1 MKKYFIILFCFFQ
14 IHIFAQITGVV
25 FDKES
30 QIVISQVMVKSSENE
45 KAETNSYG
53 TFTIPVKKLPVILY
67 FQKKGFEVDSI
78 RIQQLGYVNMSL
90 SVLSQDVKTVVV
102 TSGKRN
108 QNIEEI
114 PISIEILKPALI
126 ANKGFTNLEQA
137 VNQSPG
143 VFTMDG
149 QVSIRGGG
157 GYAYGAGSRVMLLW
171 NGIPMLS
178 PDVGDVKWNAV
189 PMEQASQIEILK
201 GASSVLYG
209 SGALNGIIA
218 LTEKEAKPEGQLT
231 MKYQSG
237 VYGDP
242 KRSSMIWWDRNPM
255 SHLLD
260 VYYGKS
266 KGRVGYT
273 IGVNGLLDEGYRD
286 GNDEKRARIN
296 GSVYFFPKKYT
307 KMKMG
312 MSYQFQWQDKGIFIL
327 WKNDSMGYQALENT
341 LSRQRAIRLNVD
353 PYLKFIDKHDNKHY
367 LRTRYYLVTTGNSD
381 KVYDASLAEMYY
393 ADYNIQKKIGNT
405 NLISGFMNLTN
416 KVTSYVFDNHLSMNM
431 AFYEQVETKLKKLDL
446 TAGLRLEYCR
456 LDQAKPETQFV
467 ISDKFTSP
475 VYPIFRIGAHYAINK
490 ASHLRTSFGQGIR
503 FPSVAE
509 RYISASVGG
518 VRIFRNPDLRPEKG
532 WNSEIGWKQ
541 ILKLGKWIGM
551 IDLAAFMNEYSN
563 MTEFAFGVYNP
574 VTGDNLNWLGYGIA
588 SHEDSTIW
596 NELVA
601 NGVGFV
607 DCLGFKAQNS
617 EKARITGI
625 EFSFN
630 SSGKI
635 GNVELVSLMGYTYMN
650 PVSLNTNP
658 IYRASFSDTSTNIL
672 KYRFNHLA
680 KADVQAT
687 YKKWSVGGSMR
698 YNSFMKNIDRVFE
711 EGVIGTELLVGM
723 KQYRQVNNKGIFVFD
738 ARCSYE
744 IKEGV
749 KLNLI
754 VNNFLNVEYVSRPGD
769 VQAPRNFAI
778 QLQYDI

>member
-1 MKKYFIILFCFFQ
+1 MKKYFSTFFCIIHF
-14 IHIFAQITGVV
+14 HIFAQITGVV
-25 FDKES
+25 FDKEL
-30 QIVISQVMVKSSENE
+30 QVVIPQVSVKSSENE
-45 KAETNSYG
+45 KVETNAYG
-53 TFTIPVKKLPVILY
+53 TFIILVKKLPVTLY
-67 FQKKGFEVDSI
+67 FQKKGYEVDSI
-78 RIQQLGYVNMSL
+78 QVQQSEYVNVSL
-90 SVLSQDVKTVVV
+90 SLLSQDVKTVVV

-237 VYGDP
+237 IYGDP
-242 KRSSMIWWDRNPM
+242 KRSSMTWWERNPTT
-255 SHLLD
+255 HLLD

-266 KGRVGYT
+266 KGRLGYT
-273 IGVNGLLDEGYRD
+273 IGMNGLIDEGYRE

-296 GSVYFFPKKYT
+296 GSLYYFPKKYP
-307 KMKMG
+307 KMKVG
-312 MSYQFQWQDKGIFIL
+312 MSYQFQWQDKGVFIL

-367 LRTRYYLVTTGNSD
+367 LRTRYYLVTTGNSEQ
-381 KVYDASLAEMYY
+381 VYDASFAEMYY

-405 NLISGFMNLTN
+405 NIISGFMNMTN
-416 KVTSYVFDNHLSMNM
+416 KVTSYVFDNHLSNNV
-431 AFYEQVETKLKKLDL
+431 ALYEQVETKLKKLDL
-446 TAGLRLEYCR
+446 TAGLRLEYCQ
-456 LDQAKPETQFV
+456 LDKSKPETQLLIFN
-467 ISDKFTSP
+467 KFTSP
-475 VYPIFRIGAHYAINK
+475 VYPIFRLGTHYAINK
-490 ASHLRTSFGQGIR
+490 ASHLRASFGQGIR

-509 RYISASVGG
+509 RYISASVGS
-518 VRIFRNPDLRPEKG
+518 VRIFRNPDLRAETG

-541 ILKLGKWIGM
+541 ILKLGKWMGM
-551 IDLAAFMNEYSN
+551 IDVAGFVNQYSN
-563 MTEFAFGVYNP
+563 MTEFSFGVYKPDTMAFLQTSNP
-574 VTGDNLNWLGYGIA
+574 NAINYLYNW
-588 SHEDSTIW
+588 
-596 NELVA
+596 
-601 NGVGFV
+601 VGFQ
-607 DCLGFKAQNS
+607 AQNA
-617 EKARITGI
+617 EKARIMGL

-630 SSGKI
+630 SSGTI
-635 GNVELVSLMGYTYMN
+635 GNVELVSLLGYTYMN
-650 PVSLNTNP
+650 PVSLNNDP
-658 IYRASFSDTSTNIL
+658 IYRSSFSDTTTNML

-680 KADVQAT
+680 KADIQAT
-687 YKKWSVGGSMR
+687 YKKWGLGASMR
-698 YNSFMKNIDRVFE
+698 YNSFMKNIDRAFE
-711 EGVIGTELLVGM
+711 VGVLGTQLLVGM
-723 KQYRQVNNKGIFVFD
+723 QQYRQQFNKGVFVFD
-738 ARCSYE
+738 ARVSYE
-744 IKEGV
+744 VKKGI
-749 KLNLI
+749 KLNFI
-754 VNNFLNVEYVSRPGD
+754 ANNFLNAEYLSRPGD
-769 VQAPRNFAI
+769 VQAPRNFTL
-778 QLQYDI
+778 QLQYDL

>member
-78 RIQQLGYVNMSL
+78 RIQQLRYVNMSL

-242 KRSSMIWWDRNPM
+242 KRSSMTWWDRNPM

-405 NLISGFMNLTN
+405 NLISGFMNLIN

-518 VRIFRNPDLRPEKG
+518 VRIFRNPDLRSETG

-541 ILKLGKWIGM
+541 ILKFGKWMGM
-551 IDLAAFMNEYSN
+551 IDVAGFVNQYSN
-563 MTEFAFGVYNP
+563 MTEFSFGVYKPDTMAFLQTSNP
-574 VTGDNLNWLGYGIA
+574 NAINYLYNW
-588 SHEDSTIW
+588 
-596 NELVA
+596 
-601 NGVGFV
+601 VGFQ
-607 DCLGFKAQNS
+607 AQNA
-617 EKARITGI
+617 EKARITGM

-635 GNVELVSLMGYTYMN
+635 GNVELVSLLGYTYMN
-650 PVSLNTNP
+650 PISLNTNP
-658 IYRASFSDTSTNIL
+658 FYRASFSDSSTNML

-680 KADVQAT
+680 KADIQAT
-687 YKKWSVGGSMR
+687 FKKWSVGGSMR

-711 EGVIGTELLVGM
+711 EGVLGTELLVGM
-723 KQYRQVNNKGIFVFD
+723 QYYRQIYNRGVFVFD
-738 ARCSYE
+738 ARLSYD
-744 IKEGV
+744 IKKGV
-749 KLNLI
+749 KFNFI
-754 VNNFLNVEYVSRPGD
+754 ANNFLNAEYSSRPGD
-769 VQAPRNFAI
+769 IQAPRNFAL
-778 QLQYDI
+778 QLQFEL

>member
-78 RIQQLGYVNMSL
+78 RIQQLRYVNMSL

-242 KRSSMIWWDRNPM
+242 KRSSMTWWDRNPM

-518 VRIFRNPDLRPEKG
+518 VRIFRNPDLRSETG

-541 ILKLGKWIGM
+541 ILKFGKWMGM
-551 IDLAAFMNEYSN
+551 IDVAGFVNQYSN
-563 MTEFAFGVYNP
+563 MTEFSFGVYKPDTMAFLQTSNP
-574 VTGDNLNWLGYGIA
+574 NAINYLYNW
-588 SHEDSTIW
+588 
-596 NELVA
+596 
-601 NGVGFV
+601 VGFQ
-607 DCLGFKAQNS
+607 AQNA
-617 EKARITGI
+617 EKARITGM

-635 GNVELVSLMGYTYMN
+635 GNVELVSLLGYTYMN
-650 PVSLNTNP
+650 PISLNTNP
-658 IYRASFSDTSTNIL
+658 FYRASFSDSSTNML

-680 KADVQAT
+680 KADIQAT
-687 YKKWSVGGSMR
+687 FKKWSVGGSMR

-711 EGVIGTELLVGM
+711 EGVLGTELLVGM
-723 KQYRQVNNKGIFVFD
+723 QYYRQIYNRGVFVFD
-738 ARCSYE
+738 ARLSYD
-744 IKEGV
+744 IKKGV
-749 KLNLI
+749 KFNFI
-754 VNNFLNVEYVSRPGD
+754 ANNFLNAEYSSRPGD
-769 VQAPRNFAI
+769 IQAPRNFAL
-778 QLQYDI
+778 QLQFEL

>member
-1 MKKYFIILFCFFQ
+1 MKKYLFAFFCILQ
-14 IHIFAQITGVV
+14 GHIFAQLSGVV
-25 FDKES
+25 IDKES
-30 QIVISQVMVKSSENE
+30 KVVISQVSVKSSENE
-45 KAETNSYG
+45 KVETNSYG
-53 TFTIPVKKLPVILY
+53 TFIIPVKKLPVTLY

-90 SVLSQDVKTVVV
+90 AVLSQDVKTVVV

-242 KRSSMIWWDRNPM
+242 KRSSMTWWNRNPT

-266 KGRVGYT
+266 KGRLGYT
-273 IGVNGLLDEGYRD
+273 IGVNGLIDEGYRE

-296 GSVYFFPKKYT
+296 GSLYYFPKKYP
-307 KMKMG
+307 KMKLG
-312 MSYQFQWQDKGIFIL
+312 MSYQFQWQDKGVFIL

-341 LSRQRAIRLNVD
+341 LSRQRAVRLNVD

-381 KVYDASLAEMYY
+381 KVYDASFAEMYY

-405 NLISGFMNLTN
+405 NIISGFMNMTN
-416 KVTSYVFDNHLSMNM
+416 KVTSYVFDNHLSNNL
-431 AFYEQVETKLKKLDL
+431 ALYEQVETKLKKLDL
-446 TAGLRLEYCR
+446 TAGLRLEFCQ
-456 LDQAKPETQFV
+456 LDKSKPETQFV

-475 VYPIFRIGAHYAINK
+475 VYPIFRLGTHYAINK
-490 ASHLRTSFGQGIR
+490 ASHLRASFGQGIR

-509 RYISASVGG
+509 RYISASVGS
-518 VRIFRNPDLRPEKG
+518 VRIFRNPDLRPETG

-541 ILKLGKWIGM
+541 ILKFGKWMGM
-551 IDLAAFMNEYSN
+551 IDVAGFVNQYSN
-563 MTEFAFGVYNP
+563 MTEFSFGVYKPDTMAFLQTSNP
-574 VTGDNLNWLGYGIA
+574 NAINYLYNW
-588 SHEDSTIW
+588 
-596 NELVA
+596 
-601 NGVGFV
+601 VGFQ
-607 DCLGFKAQNS
+607 AQNA
-617 EKARITGI
+617 EKARITGL

-635 GNVELVSLMGYTYMN
+635 GNVEVVSLLGYTYMN
-650 PVSLNTNP
+650 PISLNNDP
-658 IYRASFSDTSTNIL
+658 IYRASFSDTSTNML

-680 KADVQAT
+680 KADVQAS
-687 YKKWSVGGSMR
+687 YKKWSIGGSMR
-698 YNSFMKNIDRVFE
+698 YNSFMKNIDRAFE
-711 EGVIGTELLVGM
+711 VGVLGTELLVGM
-723 KQYRQVNNKGIFVFD
+723 QHYRQQYNKGVFVFD
-738 ARCSYE
+738 ARLSYE
-744 IKEGV
+744 LKKGI
-749 KLNLI
+749 KLNFI
-754 VNNFLNVEYVSRPGD
+754 ANNFLNAEYASRPGD
-769 VQAPRNFAI
+769 LQAPRNFTL
-778 QLQYDI
+778 QLQYDL

>member
-1 MKKYFIILFCFFQ
+1 MKKYLFAFFCILQ
-14 IHIFAQITGVV
+14 GHIFAQLSGVV
-25 FDKES
+25 IDKES
-30 QIVISQVMVKSSENE
+30 KVVISQVSVKSSENE
-45 KAETNSYG
+45 KVETNSYG
-53 TFTIPVKKLPVILY
+53 TFIIPVKKLPVTLY

-90 SVLSQDVKTVVV
+90 AVLSQDVKTVVV

-242 KRSSMIWWDRNPM
+242 KRSSMTWWNRNPT

-266 KGRVGYT
+266 KGRLGYT
-273 IGVNGLLDEGYRD
+273 IGVNGLIDEGYRE

-296 GSVYFFPKKYT
+296 GSLYYFPKKYP
-307 KMKMG
+307 KMKLG
-312 MSYQFQWQDKGIFIL
+312 MSYQFQWQDKGVFIL

-341 LSRQRAIRLNVD
+341 LSRQRAVRLNVD

-381 KVYDASLAEMYY
+381 KVYDASFAEMYY

-405 NLISGFMNLTN
+405 NLISGFMNMTN
-416 KVTSYVFDNHLSMNM
+416 KVTSYVFDNHLSNNL
-431 AFYEQVETKLKKLDL
+431 ALYEQVETRLKKLDL
-446 TAGLRLEYCR
+446 TAGLRLEFCQ
-456 LDQAKPETQFV
+456 LDKSKPETQFV

-475 VYPIFRIGAHYAINK
+475 VYPIFRLGTHYAINK
-490 ASHLRTSFGQGIR
+490 ASHLRASFGQGIR

-509 RYISASVGG
+509 RYISASVGS
-518 VRIFRNPDLRPEKG
+518 VRIFRNPDLRPETG

-541 ILKLGKWIGM
+541 ILKFGKWMGM
-551 IDLAAFMNEYSN
+551 IDVAGFVNQYSN
-563 MTEFAFGVYNP
+563 MTEFSFGVYKPDTMAFLQTSNP
-574 VTGDNLNWLGYGIA
+574 NAINYLYNW
-588 SHEDSTIW
+588 
-596 NELVA
+596 
-601 NGVGFV
+601 VGFQ
-607 DCLGFKAQNS
+607 AQNA
-617 EKARITGI
+617 EKARITGL

-635 GNVELVSLMGYTYMN
+635 GNVEVVSLLGYTYMN
-650 PVSLNTNP
+650 PISLNNDP
-658 IYRASFSDTSTNIL
+658 IYRASFSDTSTNML

-680 KADVQAT
+680 KADVQAS
-687 YKKWSVGGSMR
+687 YKKWSIGGSMR
-698 YNSFMKNIDRVFE
+698 YNSFMKNIDRAFE
-711 EGVIGTELLVGM
+711 VGVLGTELLVGM
-723 KQYRQVNNKGIFVFD
+723 QHYRQQYNKGVFVFD
-738 ARCSYE
+738 ARLSYE
-744 IKEGV
+744 LKKGI
-749 KLNLI
+749 KLNFI
-754 VNNFLNVEYVSRPGD
+754 ANNFLNVEYASRPGD
-769 VQAPRNFAI
+769 LQAPRNFTL
-778 QLQYDI
+778 QLQYDL

>member
-78 RIQQLGYVNMSL
+78 RIQQLRYVNMSL

-242 KRSSMIWWDRNPM
+242 KRSSMTWWDRNPM

-393 ADYNIQKKIGNT
+393 ADYNIHKKIGNT

-518 VRIFRNPDLRPEKG
+518 VRIFRNPDLRSETG

-541 ILKLGKWIGM
+541 ILKFGKWMGM
-551 IDLAAFMNEYSN
+551 IDVAGFVNQYSN
-563 MTEFAFGVYNP
+563 MTEFSFGVYKPDTMAFLQTSNP
-574 VTGDNLNWLGYGIA
+574 NAINYLYNW
-588 SHEDSTIW
+588 
-596 NELVA
+596 
-601 NGVGFV
+601 VGFQ
-607 DCLGFKAQNS
+607 AQNA
-617 EKARITGI
+617 EKARITGM

-635 GNVELVSLMGYTYMN
+635 GNVELVSLLGYTYMN
-650 PVSLNTNP
+650 PISLNTNP
-658 IYRASFSDTSTNIL
+658 FYRASFSDSSTNML

-680 KADVQAT
+680 KADIQAT
-687 YKKWSVGGSMR
+687 FKKWSVGGSMR

-711 EGVIGTELLVGM
+711 EGVLGTELLVGM
-723 KQYRQVNNKGIFVFD
+723 QYYRQIYNRGVFVFD
-738 ARCSYE
+738 ARLSYD
-744 IKEGV
+744 IKKGV
-749 KLNLI
+749 KFNFI
-754 VNNFLNVEYVSRPGD
+754 ANNFLNAEYSSRPGD
-769 VQAPRNFAI
+769 IQAPRNFAL
-778 QLQYDI
+778 QLQFEL

>member
-1 MKKYFIILFCFFQ
+1 MKKYFFAFFCILQ
-14 IHIFAQITGVV
+14 LHIFAQVTGVV

-30 QIVISQVMVKSSENE
+30 QSVIAQVLVKSSENE

-53 TFTIPVKKLPVILY
+53 TFTIPVKKLPITLY
-67 FQKKGFEVDSI
+67 FQKKGYELDSV
-78 RIQQLGYVNMSL
+78 RVQQLEYVNMSL
-90 SVLSQDVKTVVV
+90 SLLSQDVKTVVV

-108 QNIEEI
+108 QNIEDI

-242 KRSSMIWWDRNPM
+242 KRSSMTWWDRNPT

-307 KMKMG
+307 KMKLG

-327 WKNDSMGYQALENT
+327 WKNDSMGYQALDNT

-353 PYLKFIDKHDNKHY
+353 PYLKFIDKHDNKHF
-367 LRTRYYLVTTGNSD
+367 LRTRYYLVTTGNSEQ
-381 KVYDASLAEMYY
+381 VYDASFAEMYY

-405 NLISGFMNLTN
+405 NLISGLMNMTN
-416 KVTSYVFDNHLSMNM
+416 KVTSYVFDNHLSTNL
-431 AFYEQVETKLKKLDL
+431 AFYQQLETKLKKLDL
-446 TAGLRLEYCR
+446 TAGLRLEYCK

-475 VYPIFRIGAHYAINK
+475 VYPIFRLGTHYAINK
-490 ASHLRTSFGQGIR
+490 ASHLRASFGQGIR

-518 VRIFRNPDLRPEKG
+518 VRIFRNPDLRPETG

-541 ILKLGKWIGM
+541 ILRFGKWMGM
-551 IDLAAFMNEYSN
+551 IDVAGFVNQYSN
-563 MTEFAFGVYNP
+563 MTEFSFGVYKPDTMATLQTNDP
-574 VTGDNLNWLGYGIA
+574 NAINYFYNW
-588 SHEDSTIW
+588 
-596 NELVA
+596 
-601 NGVGFV
+601 VGFQ
-607 DCLGFKAQNS
+607 AQNA
-617 EKARITGI
+617 EKARITGL

-635 GNVELVSLMGYTYMN
+635 GNVELVSLLGYTYMN
-650 PVSLNTNP
+650 PISLNNDP
-658 IYRASFSDTSTNIL
+658 IYRASFSDTSTSML

-687 YKKWSVGGSMR
+687 YKKWSIGGSMR
-698 YNSFMKNIDRVFE
+698 YNSFMKNIDRAFE
-711 EGVIGTELLVGM
+711 VGVLGIELLVGM
-723 KQYRQVNNKGIFVFD
+723 EHYRQQFNKGVFVFD
-738 ARCSYE
+738 ARVSYE
-744 IKEGV
+744 MKKGV
-749 KLNLI
+749 KFNFI
-754 VNNFLNVEYVSRPGD
+754 ANNFLNAEYSSRPGD
-769 VQAPRNFAI
+769 LQAPRNFAL
-778 QLQYDI
+778 QLQYDL

>member
-1 MKKYFIILFCFFQ
+1 MKKYLFAFFCILQ
-14 IHIFAQITGVV
+14 GYIFAQLSGVV
-25 FDKES
+25 INKES
-30 QIVISQVMVKSSENE
+30 KVVIAQVSVKSSENE
-45 KAETNSYG
+45 RVETNSYG
-53 TFTIPVKKLPVILY
+53 TFTIPVKKLPVTLY

-242 KRSSMIWWDRNPM
+242 KRSSMTWWTRNPT

-266 KGRVGYT
+266 KGKFGYT
-273 IGVNGLLDEGYRD
+273 IGVNGLIDEGYRE

-296 GSVYFFPKKYT
+296 GSVYYFPKKYT
-307 KMKMG
+307 KMKLG
-312 MSYQFQWQDKGIFIL
+312 MSYQFQWQDKGVFIL

-341 LSRQRAIRLNVD
+341 LSRQRAVRLNVD
-353 PYLKFIDKHDNKHY
+353 PYLKFIDRHDNKHY

-381 KVYDASLAEMYY
+381 KVYDASFAEMYY

-405 NLISGFMNLTN
+405 NLISGFMNMTN
-416 KVTSYVFDNHLSMNM
+416 KVTSYVFDNHLCNNL
-431 AFYEQVETKLKKLDL
+431 ALYEQVETKLKKLDL
-446 TAGLRLEYCR
+446 TAGLRLEYCQ
-456 LDQAKPETQFV
+456 LDKSKPETQFV

-475 VYPIFRIGAHYAINK
+475 VYPIFRLGTHYAINK
-490 ASHLRTSFGQGIR
+490 ASHLRASIGQGIR

-509 RYISASVGG
+509 RYISASVGS
-518 VRIFRNPDLRPEKG
+518 VRIFRNPDLRPETG

-541 ILKLGKWIGM
+541 ILKFGKWMGM
-551 IDLAAFMNEYSN
+551 IDVAGFVNQYSN
-563 MTEFAFGVYNP
+563 MTEFSFGVYKPDTMAFLQTSNP
-574 VTGDNLNWLGYGIA
+574 DAINYLYNW
-588 SHEDSTIW
+588 
-596 NELVA
+596 
-601 NGVGFV
+601 VGFQ
-607 DCLGFKAQNS
+607 AQNA
-617 EKARITGI
+617 EKARITGL

-635 GNVELVSLMGYTYMN
+635 GNVEVVSLLGYTYMN
-650 PVSLNTNP
+650 PISLNNDP
-658 IYRASFSDTSTNIL
+658 IYRASFSDTSTNML

-680 KADVQAT
+680 KADIQAT
-687 YKKWSVGGSMR
+687 YKKWSIGGSMR
-698 YNSFMKNIDRVFE
+698 YNSFMKNIDRAFE
-711 EGVIGTELLVGM
+711 VGVLGTELLVGM
-723 KQYRQVNNKGIFVFD
+723 QQYRQQYNKGVFVFD
-738 ARCSYE
+738 ARLSYE
-744 IKEGV
+744 LKKGV
-749 KLNLI
+749 KLNFI
-754 VNNFLNVEYVSRPGD
+754 ANNFLNAEYASRPGD
-769 VQAPRNFAI
+769 LQAPRNFTL
-778 QLQYDI
+778 QLQYDL

>member
-78 RIQQLGYVNMSL
+78 RIQQLRYVNMSL

-242 KRSSMIWWDRNPM
+242 KRSSMTWWDRNPM

-518 VRIFRNPDLRPEKG
+518 VRIFRNPDLRPETG

-541 ILKLGKWIGM
+541 ILKFGKWMGM
-551 IDLAAFMNEYSN
+551 IDVAGFVNQYSN
-563 MTEFAFGVYNP
+563 MTEFSFGVYKPDTMAFLQTSNP
-574 VTGDNLNWLGYGIA
+574 NAINYLYNW
-588 SHEDSTIW
+588 
-596 NELVA
+596 
-601 NGVGFV
+601 VGFQ
-607 DCLGFKAQNS
+607 AQNA
-617 EKARITGI
+617 EKARITGM

-635 GNVELVSLMGYTYMN
+635 GNVELVSLLGYTYMN
-650 PVSLNTNP
+650 PISLNTNP
-658 IYRASFSDTSTNIL
+658 FYRASFSDSSTNML

-680 KADVQAT
+680 KADIQAT
-687 YKKWSVGGSMR
+687 FKKWSVGGSMR

-711 EGVIGTELLVGM
+711 EGVLGTELLVGM
-723 KQYRQVNNKGIFVFD
+723 QYYRQIYNRGVFVFD
-738 ARCSYE
+738 ARLSYD
-744 IKEGV
+744 IKKGV
-749 KLNLI
+749 KFNFI
-754 VNNFLNVEYVSRPGD
+754 ANNFLNAEYSSRPGD
-769 VQAPRNFAI
+769 IQAPRNFAL
-778 QLQYDI
+778 QLQFEL

>member
-1 MKKYFIILFCFFQ
+1 MKKYFSTFFCIIHF
-14 IHIFAQITGVV
+14 HIFAQITGVV
-25 FDKES
+25 FDKEL
-30 QIVISQVMVKSSENE
+30 QVVIPQVSVKSSENE
-45 KAETNSYG
+45 KVETNAYG
-53 TFTIPVKKLPVILY
+53 TFIIPVKKLPVTLY
-67 FQKKGFEVDSI
+67 FQKKGYEVDSI
-78 RIQQLGYVNMSL
+78 QVQQSEYVNVSL
-90 SVLSQDVKTVVV
+90 SLLSQDVKTVVV

-237 VYGDP
+237 IYGDP
-242 KRSSMIWWDRNPM
+242 KRSSMTWWDRNPTT
-255 SHLLD
+255 HLLD

-266 KGRVGYT
+266 KGRLGYT
-273 IGVNGLLDEGYRD
+273 IGVNGLIDEGYRE

-296 GSVYFFPKKYT
+296 GSLYYFPKKYP
-307 KMKMG
+307 KMKVG
-312 MSYQFQWQDKGIFIL
+312 MSYQFQWQDKGVFIL

-353 PYLKFIDKHDNKHY
+353 PYLKFIDKHDNKHH
-367 LRTRYYLVTTGNSD
+367 LRTRYYLVTTGNSEQ
-381 KVYDASLAEMYY
+381 VYDASFAEMYY

-405 NLISGFMNLTN
+405 NIISGFMNMTN
-416 KVTSYVFDNHLSMNM
+416 KVTSYVFDNHLSNNV
-431 AFYEQVETKLKKLDL
+431 ALYEQVETKLKKLDL
-446 TAGLRLEYCR
+446 TAGLRLEYCQ
-456 LDQAKPETQFV
+456 LDKSKPETQLLIFN
-467 ISDKFTSP
+467 KFTSP
-475 VYPIFRIGAHYAINK
+475 VYPIFRLGTHYAINK
-490 ASHLRTSFGQGIR
+490 ASHLRASFGQGIR

-509 RYISASVGG
+509 RYISASVGS
-518 VRIFRNPDLRPEKG
+518 VRIFRNPDLRAETG

-541 ILKLGKWIGM
+541 ILKLGKWMGM
-551 IDLAAFMNEYSN
+551 IDVAGFVNQYSN
-563 MTEFAFGVYNP
+563 MTEFSFGVYKPDTMAFLQTSNP
-574 VTGDNLNWLGYGIA
+574 NAINYLYNW
-588 SHEDSTIW
+588 
-596 NELVA
+596 
-601 NGVGFV
+601 VGFQ
-607 DCLGFKAQNS
+607 AQNA
-617 EKARITGI
+617 EKARIMGL

-630 SSGKI
+630 SSGTI
-635 GNVELVSLMGYTYMN
+635 GNVELVSLLGYTYMN
-650 PVSLNTNP
+650 PVSLNNDP
-658 IYRASFSDTSTNIL
+658 IYRSSFSDTTTNML

-680 KADVQAT
+680 KADIQAT
-687 YKKWSVGGSMR
+687 YKKWGLGASMR
-698 YNSFMKNIDRVFE
+698 YNSFMKNIDRAFE
-711 EGVIGTELLVGM
+711 VGVLGTQLLVGM
-723 KQYRQVNNKGIFVFD
+723 QQYRQQFNKGVFVFD
-738 ARCSYE
+738 ARVSYE
-744 IKEGV
+744 VKKGI
-749 KLNLI
+749 KLNFI
-754 VNNFLNVEYVSRPGD
+754 ANNFLNAEYLSRPGD
-769 VQAPRNFAI
+769 VQAPRNFTL
-778 QLQYDI
+778 QLQYDL

>member
-1 MKKYFIILFCFFQ
+1 MKKYFFTFFCISHF
-14 IHIFAQITGVV
+14 HIFAQITGVV
-25 FDKES
+25 FDKEL
-30 QIVISQVMVKSSENE
+30 QVVIPQVSVKSSENE
-45 KAETNSYG
+45 KVETNAYG
-53 TFTIPVKKLPVILY
+53 TFIIPVKKLPVTLY
-67 FQKKGFEVDSI
+67 FQKKGYEVDSI
-78 RIQQLGYVNMSL
+78 QVQQSEYVNVSL
-90 SVLSQDVKTVVV
+90 SLLSQDVKTVVV

-242 KRSSMIWWDRNPM
+242 KRSSMTWWDRNPTT
-255 SHLLD
+255 HLLD

-266 KGRVGYT
+266 KGRLGYT
-273 IGVNGLLDEGYRD
+273 IGVNGLIDEGYRE

-296 GSVYFFPKKYT
+296 GSLYYFPKKYP
-307 KMKMG
+307 KMKVG
-312 MSYQFQWQDKGIFIL
+312 MSYQFQWQDKGVFIL

-353 PYLKFIDKHDNKHY
+353 PYLKFIDKHDNKHH
-367 LRTRYYLVTTGNSD
+367 LRTRYYLVTTGNSEQ
-381 KVYDASLAEMYY
+381 VYDASFAEMYY

-405 NLISGFMNLTN
+405 NIISGFMNMTN
-416 KVTSYVFDNHLSMNM
+416 KVTSYVFDNHLSNNV
-431 AFYEQVETKLKKLDL
+431 ALYEQVETKLKKLDL
-446 TAGLRLEYCR
+446 TAGLRLEYCQ
-456 LDQAKPETQFV
+456 LDKSKPETQLLIFN
-467 ISDKFTSP
+467 KFTSP
-475 VYPIFRIGAHYAINK
+475 VYPIFRLGTHYAINK
-490 ASHLRTSFGQGIR
+490 ASHLRASFGQGIR

-509 RYISASVGG
+509 RYISASVGS
-518 VRIFRNPDLRPEKG
+518 VRIFRNPDLRAETG

-541 ILKLGKWIGM
+541 ILKLGKWMGM
-551 IDLAAFMNEYSN
+551 IDVAGFVNQYSN
-563 MTEFAFGVYNP
+563 MTEFSFGVYKPDTMAFLQTSNP
-574 VTGDNLNWLGYGIA
+574 NAINYLYNW
-588 SHEDSTIW
+588 
-596 NELVA
+596 
-601 NGVGFV
+601 VGFQ
-607 DCLGFKAQNS
+607 AQNA
-617 EKARITGI
+617 EKARIMGL

-630 SSGKI
+630 SSGTI
-635 GNVELVSLMGYTYMN
+635 GNVELVSLLGYTYMN
-650 PVSLNTNP
+650 PVSLNNDP
-658 IYRASFSDTSTNIL
+658 IYRSSFSDTTTNML

-680 KADVQAT
+680 KADIQAT
-687 YKKWSVGGSMR
+687 YKKWGLGASMR
-698 YNSFMKNIDRVFE
+698 YNSFMKNIDRAFE
-711 EGVIGTELLVGM
+711 VGVLGTQLLVGM
-723 KQYRQVNNKGIFVFD
+723 QQYRQQFNKGVFVFD
-738 ARCSYE
+738 ARVSYE
-744 IKEGV
+744 VKKGI
-749 KLNLI
+749 KLNFI
-754 VNNFLNVEYVSRPGD
+754 ANNFLNAEYLSRPGD
-769 VQAPRNFAI
+769 VQAPRNFTL
-778 QLQYDI
+778 QLQYDL

>member
-1 MKKYFIILFCFFQ
+1 MKNYFFAFFCILQ
-14 IHIFAQITGVV
+14 ANIFAQLSGVV
-25 FDKES
+25 INKET
-30 QIVISQVMVKSSENE
+30 QTVIPQVSVKSSENE
-45 KAETNSYG
+45 KVETNAYG
-53 TFTIPVKKLPVILY
+53 TFTIPVAKLPVTLY
-67 FQKKGFEVDSI
+67 FQKKGFELDSF
-78 RIQQLGYVNMSL
+78 RVQQREYVSMSL
-90 SVLSQDVKTVVV
+90 SLLSQDVKTVVV

-237 VYGDP
+237 VYDNP
-242 KRSSMIWWDRNPM
+242 KRSSMTWWDRNPT

-266 KGRVGYT
+266 KGRFGYT
-273 IGVNGLLDEGYRD
+273 IGVNGLLDEGYRE

-296 GSVYFFPKKYT
+296 GSLYYFSKKYP
-307 KMKMG
+307 KMKTG
-312 MSYQFQWQDKGIFIL
+312 MSYQFQWQDKGVFIL

-353 PYLKFIDKHDNKHY
+353 PYVKFIDKHDNKHY

-393 ADYNIQKKIGNT
+393 ADYNIQKKIGNA
-405 NLISGFMNLTN
+405 NLISGFMSMTN
-416 KVTSYVFDNHLSMNM
+416 KVTSYVFDNHLSNNL
-431 AFYEQVETKLKKLDL
+431 ALYEQLETKLKKLDL
-446 TAGLRLEYCR
+446 TAGLRLEYCQ
-456 LDQAKPETQFV
+456 LDKSKPETQFV

-475 VYPIFRIGAHYAINK
+475 IYPIFRLGTHYAINK
-490 ASHLRTSFGQGIR
+490 ASHLRASFGQGIR

-518 VRIFRNPDLRPEKG
+518 VRIFRNPDLRPETG

-541 ILKLGKWIGM
+541 ILKFGKWMGM
-551 IDLAAFMNEYSN
+551 IDVAGFVNQYSN
-563 MTEFAFGVYNP
+563 MTEFSFGVYKPDTMATLQTSNP
-574 VTGDNLNWLGYGIA
+574 NAINYFYNW
-588 SHEDSTIW
+588 
-596 NELVA
+596 
-601 NGVGFV
+601 VGFQ
-607 DCLGFKAQNS
+607 AQNA
-617 EKARITGI
+617 EKARITGL

-635 GNVELVSLMGYTYMN
+635 GNVELVSLLGYTYMN
-650 PVSLNTNP
+650 PISLNNDP
-658 IYRASFSDTSTNIL
+658 IYRASFSDTSTNML

-680 KADVQAT
+680 KADVQAS

-698 YNSFMKNIDRVFE
+698 YNSFMKNIDRAFE
-711 EGVIGTELLVGM
+711 VGVLGTELLVGM
-723 KQYRQVNNKGIFVFD
+723 QQYRQQFNKGVFVFD
-738 ARCSYE
+738 ARVSYE
-744 IKEGV
+744 LKKGI
-749 KLNLI
+749 KLNFI
-754 VNNFLNVEYVSRPGD
+754 ANNFLNAEYASRPGD
-769 VQAPRNFAI
+769 IQAPRNFTL
-778 QLQYDI
+778 QLQYDL

>member
-1 MKKYFIILFCFFQ
+1 MKNYFFAFFCILQ
-14 IHIFAQITGVV
+14 ANIFAQLSGVV
-25 FDKES
+25 INKET
-30 QIVISQVMVKSSENE
+30 QTVIPQVSVKSSENE
-45 KAETNSYG
+45 KVETNAYG
-53 TFTIPVKKLPVILY
+53 TFTIPVAKLPVTLY
-67 FQKKGFEVDSI
+67 FQKKGFELDSF
-78 RIQQLGYVNMSL
+78 RVQQREYVSMSL
-90 SVLSQDVKTVVV
+90 SLLSQDVKTVVV

-237 VYGDP
+237 VYDNP
-242 KRSSMIWWDRNPM
+242 KRSSMTWWDRNPT

-266 KGRVGYT
+266 KGRFGYT
-273 IGVNGLLDEGYRD
+273 IGVNGLLDEGYRE

-296 GSVYFFPKKYT
+296 GSLYYFSKKYPKIKT
-307 KMKMG
+307 G
-312 MSYQFQWQDKGIFIL
+312 MSYQFQWQDKGVFIL

-353 PYLKFIDKHDNKHY
+353 PYVKFIDKHDNKHY

-393 ADYNIQKKIGNT
+393 ADYNIQKKIGNA
-405 NLISGFMNLTN
+405 NLISGFMSMTN
-416 KVTSYVFDNHLSMNM
+416 KVTSYVFDNHLSNNL
-431 AFYEQVETKLKKLDL
+431 ALYEQLETKLKKLDL
-446 TAGLRLEYCR
+446 TAGLRLEYCQ
-456 LDQAKPETQFV
+456 LDKSKPETQFV

-475 VYPIFRIGAHYAINK
+475 IYPIFRLGTHYAINK
-490 ASHLRTSFGQGIR
+490 ASHLRASFGQGIR

-518 VRIFRNPDLRPEKG
+518 VRIFRNPDLRPETG

-541 ILKLGKWIGM
+541 ILKFGKWMGM
-551 IDLAAFMNEYSN
+551 IDVAGFVNQYSN
-563 MTEFAFGVYNP
+563 MTEFSFGVYKPDTMATLQTSNP
-574 VTGDNLNWLGYGIA
+574 NAINYFYNW
-588 SHEDSTIW
+588 
-596 NELVA
+596 
-601 NGVGFV
+601 VGFQ
-607 DCLGFKAQNS
+607 AQNA
-617 EKARITGI
+617 EKARITGL

-635 GNVELVSLMGYTYMN
+635 GNVEVVSLLGYTYMN
-650 PVSLNTNP
+650 PISLNNDP
-658 IYRASFSDTSTNIL
+658 IYRASFSDTSTNML

-680 KADVQAT
+680 KADVQAS

-698 YNSFMKNIDRVFE
+698 YNSFMKNIDRAFE
-711 EGVIGTELLVGM
+711 VGVLGTELLVGM
-723 KQYRQVNNKGIFVFD
+723 QQYRQQFNKGVFVFD
-738 ARCSYE
+738 ARVSYE
-744 IKEGV
+744 LKKGI
-749 KLNLI
+749 KLNFI
-754 VNNFLNVEYVSRPGD
+754 ANNFLNAEYASRPGD
-769 VQAPRNFAI
+769 IQAPRNFTL
-778 QLQYDI
+778 QLQYDL

>member
-1 MKKYFIILFCFFQ
+1 MKKYFFTFFCILQ
-14 IHIFAQITGVV
+14 LHIFSQVTGVV

-30 QIVISQVMVKSSENE
+30 QFVISQVLVKSSENE
-45 KAETNSYG
+45 KVETNSYG
-53 TFTIPVKKLPVILY
+53 TFTIPIKKLPVTLY
-67 FQKKGFEVDSI
+67 FQKKGYEVDSI
-78 RIQQLGYVNMSL
+78 RVQQMGYVSMSL
-90 SVLSQDVKTVVV
+90 YILSQDVKTVVV

-108 QNIEEI
+108 QNIEDV

-231 MKYQSG
+231 VKCQTG
-237 VYGDP
+237 VYGNP
-242 KRSSMIWWDRNPM
+242 KRASMKWWSRSPTTQ
-255 SHLLD
+255 LLD

-266 KGRVGYT
+266 KGRLGYT
-273 IGVNGLLDEGYRD
+273 IGVNGLIDEGYRD

-296 GSVYFFPKKYT
+296 GSLYYFPKKYP
-307 KMKMG
+307 KMKLG

-327 WKNDSMGYQALENT
+327 WKNDSMGYQALDNT

-405 NLISGFMNLTN
+405 NLISGFMNMTN
-416 KVTSYVFDNHLSMNM
+416 KVTSYVFGNHLSNNL
-431 AFYEQVETKLKKLDL
+431 AFYQQVETKLKKLDL
-446 TAGLRLEYCR
+446 TGGLRLEYCK

-467 ISDKFTSP
+467 ILDKFTSP
-475 VYPIFRIGAHYAINK
+475 VYPIFRMGTHYAINK
-490 ASHLRTSFGQGIR
+490 SSHLRSSFGQGIR
-503 FPSVAE
+503 FPAVAE

-518 VRIFRNPDLRPEKG
+518 VRIFQNPELRPETG

-541 ILKLGKWIGM
+541 ILKFGKWMGM
-551 IDLAAFMNEYSN
+551 IDVAGFINQYSN
-563 MTEFAFGVYNP
+563 MTEFAFGLYKPDTMAMLQTNDPNAINYLYN
-574 VTGDNLNWLGYGIA
+574 W
-588 SHEDSTIW
+588 
-596 NELVA
+596 
-601 NGVGFV
+601 VGFQ
-607 DCLGFKAQNS
+607 AQNA
-617 EKARITGI
+617 EKARITGL

-630 SSGKI
+630 SSGTI
-635 GNVELVSLMGYTYMN
+635 GEVELVSLLGYTYMN
-650 PVSLNTNP
+650 PISLNNDA
-658 IYRASFSDTSTNIL
+658 IYRTSFSDTSTNML

-680 KADVQAT
+680 KADVQAS

-698 YNSFMKNIDRVFE
+698 YNSFMRNIDRAFE
-711 EGVIGTELLVGM
+711 VGVLGTELLIGM
-723 KQYRQVNNKGIFVFD
+723 QHYRQQFNQGVFVFD
-738 ARCSYE
+738 ARLSYE
-744 IKEGV
+744 LKKGV
-749 KLNLI
+749 KLNFI
-754 VNNFLNVEYVSRPGD
+754 ANNFLNAEYVSRPGD
-769 VQAPRNFAI
+769 VQAPRNLAF
-778 QLQYDI
+778 QLQYDV

>member
-1 MKKYFIILFCFFQ
+1 MKKYLFAFFCILQ
-14 IHIFAQITGVV
+14 GHIFAQLSGVV
-25 FDKES
+25 IDKES
-30 QIVISQVMVKSSENE
+30 KVVISQVSVKSSENE
-45 KAETNSYG
+45 KVETNSYG
-53 TFTIPVKKLPVILY
+53 TFIIPVKKLPVTLY

-90 SVLSQDVKTVVV
+90 AVLSQDVKTVVV

-242 KRSSMIWWDRNPM
+242 KRSSMTWWNRNPT

-266 KGRVGYT
+266 KGRLGYT
-273 IGVNGLLDEGYRD
+273 IGVNGLIDEGYRE

-296 GSVYFFPKKYT
+296 GSLYYFPKKYP
-307 KMKMG
+307 KMKLG
-312 MSYQFQWQDKGIFIL
+312 MSYQFQWQDKGVFIL

-381 KVYDASLAEMYY
+381 KVYDASFAEMYY

-405 NLISGFMNLTN
+405 NIISGFMNMTN
-416 KVTSYVFDNHLSMNM
+416 KVTSYVFDNHLSNNL
-431 AFYEQVETKLKKLDL
+431 ALYEQVETKLKKLDL
-446 TAGLRLEYCR
+446 TAGLRLEFCQ
-456 LDQAKPETQFV
+456 LDKSKPETQFV

-475 VYPIFRIGAHYAINK
+475 VYPIFRLGTHYAINK
-490 ASHLRTSFGQGIR
+490 ASHLRASFGQGIR

-509 RYISASVGG
+509 RYISASVGS
-518 VRIFRNPDLRPEKG
+518 VRIFRNPDLRPETG

-541 ILKLGKWIGM
+541 ILKFGKWMGM
-551 IDLAAFMNEYSN
+551 IDVAGFVNQYSN
-563 MTEFAFGVYNP
+563 MTEFSFGVYKPDTMAFLQTSNP
-574 VTGDNLNWLGYGIA
+574 NAINYLYNW
-588 SHEDSTIW
+588 
-596 NELVA
+596 
-601 NGVGFV
+601 VGFQ
-607 DCLGFKAQNS
+607 AQNA
-617 EKARITGI
+617 EKARITGM

-635 GNVELVSLMGYTYMN
+635 GNVEVVSLLGYTYMN
-650 PVSLNTNP
+650 PISLNNDP
-658 IYRASFSDTSTNIL
+658 IYRASFSDTSTNML

-680 KADVQAT
+680 KADVQAS
-687 YKKWSVGGSMR
+687 YKKWSIGGSMR
-698 YNSFMKNIDRVFE
+698 YNSFMKNIDRAFE
-711 EGVIGTELLVGM
+711 VGVLGTELLVGM
-723 KQYRQVNNKGIFVFD
+723 QHYRQQYNKGVFVFD
-738 ARCSYE
+738 ARLSYE
-744 IKEGV
+744 LKKGI
-749 KLNLI
+749 KLNFI
-754 VNNFLNVEYVSRPGD
+754 ANNFLNAEYASRPGD
-769 VQAPRNFAI
+769 LQAPRNFTL
-778 QLQYDI
+778 QLQYDL

>member
-78 RIQQLGYVNMSL
+78 RIQQLRYVNMSL

-242 KRSSMIWWDRNPM
+242 KRSSMTWWDRNPM

-518 VRIFRNPDLRPEKG
+518 VRIFRNPDLRSETG

-541 ILKLGKWIGM
+541 ILKFGKWMGM
-551 IDLAAFMNEYSN
+551 IDVAGFVNQYSN
-563 MTEFAFGVYNP
+563 MTEFSFGVYKPDTMAFLQTSNP
-574 VTGDNLNWLGYGIA
+574 NAINYLYNW
-588 SHEDSTIW
+588 
-596 NELVA
+596 
-601 NGVGFV
+601 VGFQ
-607 DCLGFKAQNS
+607 AQNA
-617 EKARITGI
+617 EKARITGM

-635 GNVELVSLMGYTYMN
+635 GNVELVSLLGYTYMN
-650 PVSLNTNP
+650 PISLNTNP
-658 IYRASFSDTSTNIL
+658 FYRASFSDSSTNML

-680 KADVQAT
+680 KADIQAT
-687 YKKWSVGGSMR
+687 FKKWGVGGSMR

-711 EGVIGTELLVGM
+711 EGVLGTELLVGM
-723 KQYRQVNNKGIFVFD
+723 QYYRQIYNRGVFVFD
-738 ARCSYE
+738 ARLSYD
-744 IKEGV
+744 IKKGV
-749 KLNLI
+749 KFNFI
-754 VNNFLNVEYVSRPGD
+754 ANNFLNAEYSSRPGD
-769 VQAPRNFAI
+769 IQAPRNFAL
-778 QLQYDI
+778 QLQFEL

>member
-1 MKKYFIILFCFFQ
+1 MKKYLFAFFCILQ
-14 IHIFAQITGVV
+14 GHIFAQLSGVV
-25 FDKES
+25 IDKES
-30 QIVISQVMVKSSENE
+30 KVVIAQVSVKSSENE
-45 KAETNSYG
+45 KVETNSYG
-53 TFTIPVKKLPVILY
+53 AFIISVKKLPVTLY

-90 SVLSQDVKTVVV
+90 AVLSQDVKTVVV

-242 KRSSMIWWDRNPM
+242 KRSSMTWWNRNPT

-266 KGRVGYT
+266 KGRLGYT
-273 IGVNGLLDEGYRD
+273 IGVNGLIDEGYRE

-296 GSVYFFPKKYT
+296 GSLYYFPKKYP
-307 KMKMG
+307 KMKLG
-312 MSYQFQWQDKGIFIL
+312 MSYQFQWQDKGVFIL

-381 KVYDASLAEMYY
+381 KVYDASFAEMYY

-405 NLISGFMNLTN
+405 NIISGFMNMTN
-416 KVTSYVFDNHLSMNM
+416 KVTSYVFDNHLSNNL
-431 AFYEQVETKLKKLDL
+431 ALYEQVETKLKKLDL
-446 TAGLRLEYCR
+446 TAGLRLEFCQ
-456 LDQAKPETQFV
+456 LDKSKPETQFV

-475 VYPIFRIGAHYAINK
+475 VYPIFRLGTHYAINK
-490 ASHLRTSFGQGIR
+490 ASHLRASFGQGIR

-509 RYISASVGG
+509 RYISASVGS
-518 VRIFRNPDLRPEKG
+518 VRIFRNPDLRPETG

-541 ILKLGKWIGM
+541 ILKFGKWMGM
-551 IDLAAFMNEYSN
+551 IDVAGFVNQYSN
-563 MTEFAFGVYNP
+563 MTEFSFGVYKPDTMAFLQTSNP
-574 VTGDNLNWLGYGIA
+574 NAINYLYNW
-588 SHEDSTIW
+588 
-596 NELVA
+596 
-601 NGVGFV
+601 VGFQ
-607 DCLGFKAQNS
+607 AQNA
-617 EKARITGI
+617 EKARITGL

-635 GNVELVSLMGYTYMN
+635 GNVEVVSLLGYTYMN
-650 PVSLNTNP
+650 PISLNNDP
-658 IYRASFSDTSTNIL
+658 IYRASFSDTSTNML

-680 KADVQAT
+680 KADVQAS
-687 YKKWSVGGSMR
+687 YKKWSIGGSMR
-698 YNSFMKNIDRVFE
+698 YNSFMKNIDRAFE
-711 EGVIGTELLVGM
+711 VGVLGTELLVGM
-723 KQYRQVNNKGIFVFD
+723 QHYRQQYNKGVFVFD
-738 ARCSYE
+738 ARLSYE
-744 IKEGV
+744 LKKGI
-749 KLNLI
+749 KLNFI
-754 VNNFLNVEYVSRPGD
+754 ANNFLNAEYASRPGD
-769 VQAPRNFAI
+769 LQAPRNFTL
-778 QLQYDI
+778 QLQYDL

>member
-1 MKKYFIILFCFFQ
+1 MKNHIFLLFCLF
-14 IHIFAQITGVV
+14 HYSIFAQLQGVV
-25 FDKES
+25 IDEDSKMALPGVVVS
-30 QIVISQVMVKSSENE
+30 SSEIE
-45 KAETNSYG
+45 RSETNPYG
-53 TFTIPVKKLPVILY
+53 TFIIDVKKLPVTLY
-67 FQKKGFEVDSI
+67 FKKKGYQVDSL
-78 RIQQLGYVNMSL
+78 RIQQLGNVSMLLKVISL
-90 SVLSQDVKTVVV
+90 DVKTVVV
-102 TSGKRN
+102 SSGKRN
-108 QNIEEI
+108 QNIEDI
-114 PISIEILKPALI
+114 PISMEILKPALI

-218 LTEKEAKPEGQLT
+218 LTEKEAKPEGHLT

-237 VYGDP
+237 IYGDP
-242 KRSSMIWWDRNPM
+242 KRSSMTWWDRNPTN
-255 SHLLD
+255 HLLD

-266 KGRVGYT
+266 KGRWGYT
-273 IGVNGLLDEGYRD
+273 IGVNGLLDEGFRE

-296 GSVYFFPKKYT
+296 GSLYYFSKKYP

-341 LSRQRAIRLNVD
+341 LSRQRAVRLNVD
-353 PYLKFIDKHDNKHY
+353 PYLKFIDKHDNLHH

-393 ADYNIQKKIGNT
+393 ADYSIQKKIRNT
-405 NLISGFMNLTN
+405 NLITGVTNMTN
-416 KVTSYVFDNHLSMNM
+416 KITSYVFDNHVSQNL
-431 AFYEQVETKLKKLDL
+431 ALYHQLETKLKKWDI
-446 TAGLRLEYCR
+446 TAGLRFEFCQ
-456 LDQAKPETQFV
+456 LDQAKPDSRWV

-475 VYPIFRIGAHYAINK
+475 VYPIIRLGTHYAINK
-490 ASHLRTSFGQGIR
+490 ASHLRASFGQGIR

-509 RYISASVGG
+509 RYVSASVGG
-518 VRIFRNPDLRPEKG
+518 VRIFRNPDLRAETG

-541 ILKLGKWIGM
+541 IIKLGKWMGM
-551 IDLAAFMNEYSN
+551 FDVAGFVNQYSN
-563 MTEFAFGVYNP
+563 MTEFSFGIYKPDTMAFLQTSNPNAINYLYN
-574 VTGDNLNWLGYGIA
+574 W
-588 SHEDSTIW
+588 
-596 NELVA
+596 
-601 NGVGFV
+601 VG
-607 DCLGFKAQNS
+607 LQAQNA
-617 EKARITGI
+617 EKARITGL

-635 GNVELVSLMGYTYMN
+635 GNVEVVSLLGYTYMN
-650 PVSLNTNP
+650 PISLNNDP
-658 IYRASFSDTSTNIL
+658 IYRASFSDTNSNML

-680 KADVQAT
+680 KADIEVNF
-687 YKKWSVGGSMR
+687 KKWSIGASMR

-711 EGVIGTELLVGM
+711 VGVLGTELLVGM
-723 KQYRQVNNKGIFVFD
+723 EHYRQVFNKGVFVFD
-738 ARCSYE
+738 ARLSYE
-744 IKEGV
+744 IKAGV
-749 KLNLI
+749 KINFI
-754 VNNFLNVEYVSRPGD
+754 ANNFLNAEYASRPGD
-769 VQAPRNFAI
+769 LQAPRNFTL
-778 QLQYDI
+778 QLQYDL

>member
-1 MKKYFIILFCFFQ
+1 MKKYLFAFFCILQ
-14 IHIFAQITGVV
+14 GYIFAQLSGVV
-25 FDKES
+25 IDKES
-30 QIVISQVMVKSSENE
+30 KVVIAQVSVKSSENE
-45 KAETNSYG
+45 KVETNSYG
-53 TFTIPVKKLPVILY
+53 TFIIPVKKLPVTLY

-90 SVLSQDVKTVVV
+90 AVLSQDVKTVVV

-242 KRSSMIWWDRNPM
+242 KRSSMTWWNRNPT

-266 KGRVGYT
+266 KGRLGYT
-273 IGVNGLLDEGYRD
+273 IGVNGLIDEGYRE

-296 GSVYFFPKKYT
+296 GSLYYFPKKYP
-307 KMKMG
+307 KMKLG
-312 MSYQFQWQDKGIFIL
+312 MSYQFQWQDKGVFIL

-341 LSRQRAIRLNVD
+341 LSRQRAVRLNVD

-381 KVYDASLAEMYY
+381 KVYDASFAEMYY

-405 NLISGFMNLTN
+405 NLISGFMNMTN
-416 KVTSYVFDNHLSMNM
+416 KVTSYVFDNHLSNNL
-431 AFYEQVETKLKKLDL
+431 ALYEQVEMRLKKLDL
-446 TAGLRLEYCR
+446 TAGLRLEYCQ
-456 LDQAKPETQFV
+456 LDKSKPETQFV

-475 VYPIFRIGAHYAINK
+475 VYPIFRLGTHYAINK
-490 ASHLRTSFGQGIR
+490 ASHLRASFGQGIR

-509 RYISASVGG
+509 RYISASVGS
-518 VRIFRNPDLRPEKG
+518 VRIFRNPDLRPETG

-541 ILKLGKWIGM
+541 ILKFGKWMGM
-551 IDLAAFMNEYSN
+551 IDVAGFVNQYSN
-563 MTEFAFGVYNP
+563 MTEFSFGVYKPDTMAFLQTSNP
-574 VTGDNLNWLGYGIA
+574 NAINYLYNW
-588 SHEDSTIW
+588 
-596 NELVA
+596 
-601 NGVGFV
+601 VGFQ
-607 DCLGFKAQNS
+607 AQNA
-617 EKARITGI
+617 EKARITGL

-635 GNVELVSLMGYTYMN
+635 GNVEVVSLLGYTYMN
-650 PVSLNTNP
+650 PISLNNDP
-658 IYRASFSDTSTNIL
+658 IYRASFSDTSTNML

-680 KADVQAT
+680 KADVQAS
-687 YKKWSVGGSMR
+687 YKKWSMGGSMR
-698 YNSFMKNIDRVFE
+698 YNSFMKNIDRAFE
-711 EGVIGTELLVGM
+711 VGVLGTELLVGM
-723 KQYRQVNNKGIFVFD
+723 QQYREQYNKGVFVFD
-738 ARCSYE
+738 ARLSYE
-744 IKEGV
+744 LKKGI
-749 KLNLI
+749 KLNFI
-754 VNNFLNVEYVSRPGD
+754 ANNFLNAEYASRPGD
-769 VQAPRNFAI
+769 LQAPRNFTL
-778 QLQYDI
+778 QLQYDL

>member
-1 MKKYFIILFCFFQ
+1 MKKYLFAFFCILQ
-14 IHIFAQITGVV
+14 GHIFAQLSGVV
-25 FDKES
+25 IDKES
-30 QIVISQVMVKSSENE
+30 KVVISQVSVKSSENE
-45 KAETNSYG
+45 KVETNSYG
-53 TFTIPVKKLPVILY
+53 TFIIPVKKLPVTLY

-90 SVLSQDVKTVVV
+90 AVLSQDVKTVVV

-242 KRSSMIWWDRNPM
+242 KRSSMTWWNRNPT

-266 KGRVGYT
+266 KGRLGYT
-273 IGVNGLLDEGYRD
+273 IGVNGLNDEGYRE

-296 GSVYFFPKKYT
+296 GSLYYFPKKYP
-307 KMKMG
+307 KMKLG
-312 MSYQFQWQDKGIFIL
+312 MSYQFQWQDKGVFIL

-341 LSRQRAIRLNVD
+341 LSRQRAVRLNVD

-381 KVYDASLAEMYY
+381 KVYDASFAEMYY

-405 NLISGFMNLTN
+405 NLISGFMNMTN
-416 KVTSYVFDNHLSMNM
+416 KVTSYVFDNHLSNNL
-431 AFYEQVETKLKKLDL
+431 ALYEQVETRLKKLDL
-446 TAGLRLEYCR
+446 TAGLRLEYCQ
-456 LDQAKPETQFV
+456 LDKSKPETQFV

-475 VYPIFRIGAHYAINK
+475 VYPIFRLGTHYAINK
-490 ASHLRTSFGQGIR
+490 ASHLRASFGQGIR

-509 RYISASVGG
+509 RYISASVGS
-518 VRIFRNPDLRPEKG
+518 VRIFRNPDLRPETG

-541 ILKLGKWIGM
+541 ILKFGKWMGM
-551 IDLAAFMNEYSN
+551 IDVAGFVNQYSN
-563 MTEFAFGVYNP
+563 MTEFSFGVYKPDTMAFLQTSNP
-574 VTGDNLNWLGYGIA
+574 NAINYLYNW
-588 SHEDSTIW
+588 
-596 NELVA
+596 
-601 NGVGFV
+601 VGFQ
-607 DCLGFKAQNS
+607 AQNA
-617 EKARITGI
+617 EKARITGL

-635 GNVELVSLMGYTYMN
+635 GNVEVVSLLGYTYMN
-650 PVSLNTNP
+650 PISLNNDP
-658 IYRASFSDTSTNIL
+658 IYRASFSDTSTNML

-680 KADVQAT
+680 KADVQAS
-687 YKKWSVGGSMR
+687 YKKWSIGGSMR
-698 YNSFMKNIDRVFE
+698 YNSFMKNIDRAFE
-711 EGVIGTELLVGM
+711 VGVLGTELLVGM
-723 KQYRQVNNKGIFVFD
+723 QHYRQQYNKGVFVFD
-738 ARCSYE
+738 ARLSYE
-744 IKEGV
+744 LKKGI
-749 KLNLI
+749 KLNFI
-754 VNNFLNVEYVSRPGD
+754 ANNFLNAEYASRPGD
-769 VQAPRNFAI
+769 LQAPRNFTL
-778 QLQYDI
+778 QLQYDL

>member
-1 MKKYFIILFCFFQ
+1 MKNYFLLFFCILQ
-14 IHIFAQITGVV
+14 ANIFAQLSGVV
-25 FDKES
+25 FNKES
-30 QIVISQVMVKSSENE
+30 KIGITEVLVKSSEGE
-45 KAETNSYG
+45 KAESTSDG
-53 TFTIPVKKLPVILY
+53 TFTIVAKKLPLTLY
-67 FQKKGFEVDSI
+67 FQKKGYELDSI
-78 RIQQLGYVNMSL
+78 RIQQLGFVKMPI

-242 KRSSMIWWDRNPM
+242 KRSSMTWWNRNPT

-266 KGRVGYT
+266 KGRLGYT
-273 IGVNGLLDEGYRD
+273 IGVNGLLDESYRE

-296 GSVYFFPKKYT
+296 GSLYYFPKKYP
-307 KMKMG
+307 KMKLG
-312 MSYQFQWQDKGIFIL
+312 MSYQFQWQDKGVFIL

-353 PYLKFIDKHDNKHY
+353 PYVKFIDKHDNKHY

-381 KVYDASLAEMYY
+381 KVYDASFAEMYY

-405 NLISGFMNLTN
+405 NLISGFMNMTN
-416 KVTSYVFDNHLSMNM
+416 KVTSYVFDNHLSNNL
-431 AFYEQVETKLKKLDL
+431 ALYEQVETKLKKLDL
-446 TAGLRLEYCR
+446 TAGLRLEYCK
-456 LDQAKPETQFV
+456 LDQSKPETQFV

-475 VYPIFRIGAHYAINK
+475 VYPIFRLGTHYAINK
-490 ASHLRTSFGQGIR
+490 ASHIRASFGQGIR

-509 RYISASVGG
+509 RYVSASVGG
-518 VRIFRNPDLRPEKG
+518 VRIFRNPDLRPETG

-541 ILKLGKWIGM
+541 ILKFGKWMGM
-551 IDLAAFMNEYSN
+551 IDVAGFVNQYSN
-563 MTEFAFGVYNP
+563 MTEFSFGVYKPDTMAFLQTSNP
-574 VTGDNLNWLGYGIA
+574 NAINYFYNW
-588 SHEDSTIW
+588 
-596 NELVA
+596 
-601 NGVGFV
+601 VGFQ
-607 DCLGFKAQNS
+607 AQNA
-617 EKARITGI
+617 EKARITGL

-635 GNVELVSLMGYTYMN
+635 GNVELVSLLGYTYMS
-650 PVSLNTNP
+650 PISLNNDP
-658 IYRASFSDTSTNIL
+658 IYRASFSDTSTNML

-680 KADVQAT
+680 KADIQAS
-687 YKKWSVGGSMR
+687 YKKWSIGGSMR
-698 YNSFMKNIDRVFE
+698 YNSFMKNIDRAFE
-711 EGVIGTELLVGM
+711 VGVLGTELLVGM
-723 KQYRQVNNKGIFVFD
+723 QQYRQQYNKGVFVFD
-738 ARCSYE
+738 ARVSYE
-744 IKEGV
+744 LKKGI
-749 KLNLI
+749 KLNFI
-754 VNNFLNVEYVSRPGD
+754 ANNFLNAEYASRPGD
-769 VQAPRNFAI
+769 LQAPRNFTL
-778 QLQYDI
+778 QLQYDL

>member
-78 RIQQLGYVNMSL
+78 RIQQLRYVNMSL

-242 KRSSMIWWDRNPM
+242 KRSSMTWWDRNPM

-405 NLISGFMNLTN
+405 NLLSGFMNLIN

-518 VRIFRNPDLRPEKG
+518 VRIFRNPDLRPETG

-541 ILKLGKWIGM
+541 ILKFGKWMGM
-551 IDLAAFMNEYSN
+551 IDVAGFVNQYSN
-563 MTEFAFGVYNP
+563 MTEFSFGVYKPDTMAFLQTSNP
-574 VTGDNLNWLGYGIA
+574 NAINYLYNW
-588 SHEDSTIW
+588 
-596 NELVA
+596 
-601 NGVGFV
+601 VGFQ
-607 DCLGFKAQNS
+607 AQNA
-617 EKARITGI
+617 EKARITGM

-635 GNVELVSLMGYTYMN
+635 GNVELVSLLGYTYMN
-650 PVSLNTNP
+650 PISLNTNP
-658 IYRASFSDTSTNIL
+658 FYRASFSDSSTNML

-680 KADVQAT
+680 KADIQAT
-687 YKKWSVGGSMR
+687 FKKWSVGGSMR

-711 EGVIGTELLVGM
+711 EGVLGTELLVGM
-723 KQYRQVNNKGIFVFD
+723 QYYRQIYNRGVFVFD
-738 ARCSYE
+738 ARLSYD
-744 IKEGV
+744 IKKGV
-749 KLNLI
+749 KFNFI
-754 VNNFLNVEYVSRPGD
+754 ANNFLNAEYSSRPGD
-769 VQAPRNFAI
+769 IQAPRNFAL
-778 QLQYDI
+778 QLQFEL

>member
-1 MKKYFIILFCFFQ
+1 MKKYFFAFFCILQ
-14 IHIFAQITGVV
+14 LHIFAQVTGVV

-30 QIVISQVMVKSSENE
+30 QSVIAQVLVKSSENE

-53 TFTIPVKKLPVILY
+53 TFTIPVKKLPITLY
-67 FQKKGFEVDSI
+67 FQKKGYELDSV
-78 RIQQLGYVNMSL
+78 RVQQLEYVNMSL
-90 SVLSQDVKTVVV
+90 SLLSQDVKTVVV

-108 QNIEEI
+108 QNIEDI

-242 KRSSMIWWDRNPM
+242 KRSSMTWWDRNPT

-260 VYYGKS
+260 LYYGKS

-307 KMKMG
+307 KMKLG

-327 WKNDSMGYQALENT
+327 WKNDSMGYQALDNT

-353 PYLKFIDKHDNKHY
+353 PYLKFIDKHDNKHF
-367 LRTRYYLVTTGNSD
+367 LRTRYYLVTTGNSEQ
-381 KVYDASLAEMYY
+381 VYDASFAEMYY

-405 NLISGFMNLTN
+405 NLISGLMNMTN
-416 KVTSYVFDNHLSMNM
+416 KVTSYVFDNHLSTNL
-431 AFYEQVETKLKKLDL
+431 AFYQQLETKLKKLDL
-446 TAGLRLEYCR
+446 TAGLRLEYCK

-475 VYPIFRIGAHYAINK
+475 VYPIFRLGTHYAINK
-490 ASHLRTSFGQGIR
+490 ASHLRASFGQGIR

-518 VRIFRNPDLRPEKG
+518 VRIFRNPDLRPETG

-541 ILKLGKWIGM
+541 ILRFGKWMGM
-551 IDLAAFMNEYSN
+551 IDVAGFVNQYSN
-563 MTEFAFGVYNP
+563 MTEFSFGVYKPDTMATLQTNDP
-574 VTGDNLNWLGYGIA
+574 NAINYFYNW
-588 SHEDSTIW
+588 
-596 NELVA
+596 
-601 NGVGFV
+601 VGFQ
-607 DCLGFKAQNS
+607 AQNA
-617 EKARITGI
+617 EKARITGL

-635 GNVELVSLMGYTYMN
+635 GNVELVSLLGYTYMN
-650 PVSLNTNP
+650 PISLNNNP
-658 IYRASFSDTSTNIL
+658 IYRASFSDTSTNML

-687 YKKWSVGGSMR
+687 YKKWSIGGSMR
-698 YNSFMKNIDRVFE
+698 YNSFMKNIDRAFE
-711 EGVIGTELLVGM
+711 VGVLGIELLVGM
-723 KQYRQVNNKGIFVFD
+723 EHYRQQFNKGVFVFD
-738 ARCSYE
+738 ARVSYE
-744 IKEGV
+744 MKKGV
-749 KLNLI
+749 KFNFI
-754 VNNFLNVEYVSRPGD
+754 ANNFLNAEYSSRPGD
-769 VQAPRNFAI
+769 LQAPRNFAL
-778 QLQYDI
+778 QLQYDL

>member
-1 MKKYFIILFCFFQ
+1 MKKYFFTFFCIIHF
-14 IHIFAQITGVV
+14 HIFAQITGVV
-25 FDKES
+25 FDKEL
-30 QIVISQVMVKSSENE
+30 QVVIPQVSVKSSENE
-45 KAETNSYG
+45 KVETNAYG
-53 TFTIPVKKLPVILY
+53 TFIIPVKKLPVTLY
-67 FQKKGFEVDSI
+67 FQKKGYEVDSI
-78 RIQQLGYVNMSL
+78 QVQQSEYVNVSL
-90 SVLSQDVKTVVV
+90 SLLSQDVKTVVV

-242 KRSSMIWWDRNPM
+242 KRSSMTWWDRNPTT
-255 SHLLD
+255 HLLD

-266 KGRVGYT
+266 KGRLGYT
-273 IGVNGLLDEGYRD
+273 IGVNGLIDEGYRE

-296 GSVYFFPKKYT
+296 GSLYYFPKKYP
-307 KMKMG
+307 KMKVG
-312 MSYQFQWQDKGIFIL
+312 MSYQFQWQDKGVFIL

-353 PYLKFIDKHDNKHY
+353 PYLKFIDKHDNKHH
-367 LRTRYYLVTTGNSD
+367 LRTRYYLVTTGNSEQ
-381 KVYDASLAEMYY
+381 VYDASFAEMYY

-405 NLISGFMNLTN
+405 NIISGFMNMTN
-416 KVTSYVFDNHLSMNM
+416 KVTSYVFDNHLSNNV
-431 AFYEQVETKLKKLDL
+431 ALYEQVETKLKKLDL
-446 TAGLRLEYCR
+446 TAGLRLEYCQ
-456 LDQAKPETQFV
+456 LDKSKPETQLLIFN
-467 ISDKFTSP
+467 KFTSP
-475 VYPIFRIGAHYAINK
+475 VYPIFRLGTHYAINK
-490 ASHLRTSFGQGIR
+490 ASHLRASFGQGIR

-509 RYISASVGG
+509 RYISASVGS
-518 VRIFRNPDLRPEKG
+518 VRIFRNPDLRAETG

-541 ILKLGKWIGM
+541 ILKLGKWMGM
-551 IDLAAFMNEYSN
+551 IDVAGFVNQYSN
-563 MTEFAFGVYNP
+563 MTEFSFGVYKPDTMAFLQTSNP
-574 VTGDNLNWLGYGIA
+574 NAINYLYNW
-588 SHEDSTIW
+588 
-596 NELVA
+596 
-601 NGVGFV
+601 VGFQ
-607 DCLGFKAQNS
+607 AQNA
-617 EKARITGI
+617 EKARIMGL

-630 SSGKI
+630 SSGTI
-635 GNVELVSLMGYTYMN
+635 GNVELVSLLGYTYMN
-650 PVSLNTNP
+650 PVSLNNDP
-658 IYRASFSDTSTNIL
+658 IYRSSFSDTTTNML

-680 KADVQAT
+680 KADIQAT
-687 YKKWSVGGSMR
+687 YKKWGLGASMR
-698 YNSFMKNIDRVFE
+698 YNSFMKNIDRAFE
-711 EGVIGTELLVGM
+711 VGVLGTQLLVGM
-723 KQYRQVNNKGIFVFD
+723 QQYRQQFNKGVFVFD
-738 ARCSYE
+738 ARVSYE
-744 IKEGV
+744 VKKGI
-749 KLNLI
+749 KLNFI
-754 VNNFLNVEYVSRPGD
+754 ANNFLNAEYLSRPGD
-769 VQAPRNFAI
+769 VQAPRNFTL
-778 QLQYDI
+778 QLQYDL

>member
-1 MKKYFIILFCFFQ
+1 MKNYFFLFFCILQ
-14 IHIFAQITGVV
+14 ANLFAQLSGVV

-30 QIVISQVMVKSSENE
+30 KSIIVQVSVKSSENE
-45 KAETNSYG
+45 KVESNAYG
-53 TFTIPVKKLPVILY
+53 TFVIPVKNLPVTLY
-67 FQKKGFEVDSI
+67 FQKKGYEVDSI

-90 SVLSQDVKTVVV
+90 AALSQDVKTVVV
-102 TSGKRN
+102 TTGKRN

-237 VYGDP
+237 IYGDP
-242 KRSSMIWWDRNPM
+242 KRSSMTWWNRNPT

-266 KGRVGYT
+266 KGKFGYT
-273 IGVNGLLDEGYRD
+273 IGVNGLIDEGYRE

-296 GSVYFFPKKYT
+296 GSLYYFPKKYS
-307 KMKMG
+307 KMKLG

-353 PYLKFIDKHDNKHY
+353 PYVKFIDKHDNRHY
-367 LRTRYYLVTTGNSD
+367 LRTRYYLVTTGNSEQ
-381 KVYDASLAEMYY
+381 VYDASFAEMYY

-405 NLISGFMNLTN
+405 NLISGFMNMTN
-416 KVTSYVFDNHLSMNM
+416 KVTSYVFDNHLSNNL
-431 AFYEQVETKLKKLDL
+431 ALYEQVETKLKKLDL
-446 TAGLRLEYCR
+446 TAGLRLEYCK
-456 LDQAKPETQFV
+456 LDQAKPETEFV
-467 ISDKFTSP
+467 ISEKFTSP
-475 VYPIFRIGAHYAINK
+475 VYPIFRLGTHYAINK
-490 ASHLRTSFGQGIR
+490 ASHLRASFGQGIR

-518 VRIFRNPDLRPEKG
+518 VRIFRNPDLRPETG

-541 ILKLGKWIGM
+541 ILKFGKWMGM
-551 IDLAAFMNEYSN
+551 IDVAGFVNQYSN
-563 MTEFAFGVYNP
+563 MTEFSFGVYKPDTMAFLQTSNP
-574 VTGDNLNWLGYGIA
+574 NAINYFYNW
-588 SHEDSTIW
+588 
-596 NELVA
+596 
-601 NGVGFV
+601 VGFQ
-607 DCLGFKAQNS
+607 AQNA
-617 EKARITGI
+617 EKARITGL

-635 GNVELVSLMGYTYMN
+635 GNVELVSLLGYTYMN
-650 PVSLNTNP
+650 PISLNNDP
-658 IYRASFSDTSTNIL
+658 IYRASFSDTSTNML

-680 KADVQAT
+680 KADVQAS
-687 YKKWSVGGSMR
+687 YKKWSIGGSMR
-698 YNSFMKNIDRVFE
+698 YNSFMKNIDRAFE
-711 EGVIGTELLVGM
+711 VGVLGTELLVGM
-723 KQYRQVNNKGIFVFD
+723 QQYRQQYNKGVFVFD
-738 ARCSYE
+738 ARVSYE
-744 IKEGV
+744 LKKGI
-749 KLNLI
+749 KLNFI
-754 VNNFLNVEYVSRPGD
+754 ANNFLNAEYASRPGD
-769 VQAPRNFAI
+769 LQAPRNFTL
-778 QLQYDI
+778 QLQYDL

>member
-1 MKKYFIILFCFFQ
+1 MKKYLFAFFCILQ
-14 IHIFAQITGVV
+14 GHIFAQLSGVV
-25 FDKES
+25 IDKES
-30 QIVISQVMVKSSENE
+30 KVVISQVSVKSSENE
-45 KAETNSYG
+45 KVETNSYG
-53 TFTIPVKKLPVILY
+53 TFIIPVKKLPVTLY

-90 SVLSQDVKTVVV
+90 AVLSQDVKTVVV

-242 KRSSMIWWDRNPM
+242 KRSSMTWWNRNPT

-266 KGRVGYT
+266 KGRLGYT
-273 IGVNGLLDEGYRD
+273 IGVNGLIDEGYRE

-296 GSVYFFPKKYT
+296 GSLYYFPKKYP
-307 KMKMG
+307 KMKLG
-312 MSYQFQWQDKGIFIL
+312 MSYQFQWQDKGVFIL

-341 LSRQRAIRLNVD
+341 LSRQRAVRLNVD

-381 KVYDASLAEMYY
+381 KVYDASFDEMYY

-405 NLISGFMNLTN
+405 NLISGFMNMTN
-416 KVTSYVFDNHLSMNM
+416 KVTSYVFDNHLSNNL
-431 AFYEQVETKLKKLDL
+431 ALYEQVETRLKKLDL
-446 TAGLRLEYCR
+446 TAGLRLEYCQ
-456 LDQAKPETQFV
+456 LDKSKPETQFV

-475 VYPIFRIGAHYAINK
+475 VYPIFRLGTHYAINK
-490 ASHLRTSFGQGIR
+490 ASHLRASFGQGIR

-509 RYISASVGG
+509 RYISASVGS
-518 VRIFRNPDLRPEKG
+518 VRIFRNPDLRPETG

-541 ILKLGKWIGM
+541 ILKFGKWMGM
-551 IDLAAFMNEYSN
+551 IDVAGFVNQYSN
-563 MTEFAFGVYNP
+563 MTEFSFGVYKPDTMAFLQTSNP
-574 VTGDNLNWLGYGIA
+574 NAINYLYNW
-588 SHEDSTIW
+588 
-596 NELVA
+596 
-601 NGVGFV
+601 VGFQ
-607 DCLGFKAQNS
+607 AQNA
-617 EKARITGI
+617 EKARITGL

-635 GNVELVSLMGYTYMN
+635 GNVEVVSLLGYTYMN
-650 PVSLNTNP
+650 PISLNNDP
-658 IYRASFSDTSTNIL
+658 IYRASFSDTSTNML

-680 KADVQAT
+680 KADVQAS
-687 YKKWSVGGSMR
+687 YKKWSIGGSMR
-698 YNSFMKNIDRVFE
+698 YNSFMKNIDRAFE
-711 EGVIGTELLVGM
+711 VGVLGTELLVGM
-723 KQYRQVNNKGIFVFD
+723 QHYRQQYNKGVFVFD
-738 ARCSYE
+738 ARLSYE
-744 IKEGV
+744 LKKGI
-749 KLNLI
+749 KLNFI
-754 VNNFLNVEYVSRPGD
+754 ANNFLNAEYASRPGD
-769 VQAPRNFAI
+769 LQAPRNFTL
-778 QLQYDI
+778 QLQYDL